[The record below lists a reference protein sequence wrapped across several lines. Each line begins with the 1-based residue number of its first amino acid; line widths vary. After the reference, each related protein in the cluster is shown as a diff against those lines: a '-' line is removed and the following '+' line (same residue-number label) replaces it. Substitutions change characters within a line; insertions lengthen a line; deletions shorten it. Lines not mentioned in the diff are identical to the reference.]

1 MIGSKASSNPVPVAK
16 SMRAEEFELVSS
28 DDSDWT
34 LFYKNDLNCS
44 GVSLFRVILTGLSS
58 TRMT

>member
-1 MIGSKASSNPVPVAK
+1 MIGRKASSNPVPVAE

-34 LFYKNDLNCS
+34 LFYKNDLYES
-44 GVSLFRVILTGLSS
+44 
-58 TRMT
+58 